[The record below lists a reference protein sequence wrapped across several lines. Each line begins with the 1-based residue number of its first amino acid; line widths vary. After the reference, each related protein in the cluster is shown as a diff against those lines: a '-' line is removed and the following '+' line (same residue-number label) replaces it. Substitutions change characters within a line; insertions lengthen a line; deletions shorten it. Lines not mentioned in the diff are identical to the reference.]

1 VLGCPD
7 FSEDNYTEYI
17 LPISVWV
24 VMLTSDNLQWV
35 CMPATVLKYYTLS
48 VDFDVKTASCD
59 KLKVLLVPDTQ
70 VLIFY

>member
-1 VLGCPD
+1 
-7 FSEDNYTEYI
+7 
-17 LPISVWV
+17 
-24 VMLTSDNLQWV
+24 MLTSDNLQWV